1 MADSNT
7 LRILSLDGGGT
18 RGILSATFMKR
29 FVELWGIN
37 PNEIW
42 KHFDVICGTS
52 IGGIMALG
60 YSTGL
65 STDEVIDFVRTKSP
79 WIFTTSNV
87 IPGIRPTTLD
97 KFATM
102 ILGGTFYPNT
112 NLKAELAS
120 QFGTDTMDAL
130 LTNTLIT
137 SYDYTTDTPILFSNI
152 VFPSSSGEDELLA
165 NVALA
170 TSAAPLYL
178 PMAEWPVGEG
188 MSNKYS
194 DGACIK
200 NNPEGLGYA
209 LGKILKPSSKRVC
222 ILSCG
227 TGLGDIGFH
236 TVPVDPPPDEFNM
249 SFIFSLL
256 GILITGAQET
266 DSEMFNLIDQ
276 YSLEQLYRYRFQTLL
291 PTLEDTEID
300 NSDSDYFDRMQA
312 LVNEYFDEDIMNIS
326 NFLAHLMA

>member
-1 MADSNT
+1 VADPNT

-52 IGGIMALG
+52 IGGITGLG

-65 STDEVIDFVRTKSP
+65 SPAEAIDFIRTKSP
-79 WIFTTSNV
+79 WIFSTSS
-87 IPGIRPTTLD
+87 ILPGIRATTLD
-97 KFATM
+97 KLATM
-102 ILGGTFYPNT
+102 ILGGSFYPND
-112 NLKAELAS
+112 NLKAELS
-120 QFGTDTMDAL
+120 DEFGTDTMQAC
-130 LTNTLIT
+130 LTNTLI
-137 SYDYTTDTPILFSNI
+137 SAYDRTTDTPILYSNI
-152 VFPSSSGEDELLA
+152 DFPTSSGQEELIA

-178 PMAEWPVGEG
+178 PNAQWAIGEG
-188 MSNKYS
+188 LSHQFL

-209 LGKILKPSSKRVC
+209 LGKIIKPGAKRVC
-222 ILSCG
+222 ILSLG

-236 TVPVDPPPDEFNM
+236 TVPDDVPPDESNM
-249 SFIFSLL
+249 SFVFSLL
-256 GILITGAQET
+256 GIIISGSQET
-266 DSEMFNLIDQ
+266 DSEVFNLVDQ
-276 YSLEQLYRYRFQTLL
+276 YSLEQLYRYRFQCLL
-291 PTLEDTEID
+291 SSLEDTEID
-300 NSDSDYFDRMQA
+300 NSSSDYFDYMQETA
-312 LVNEYFDEDIMNIS
+312 DDYFDNDIVNIS
-326 NFLAHLMA
+326 NFLAHLTA